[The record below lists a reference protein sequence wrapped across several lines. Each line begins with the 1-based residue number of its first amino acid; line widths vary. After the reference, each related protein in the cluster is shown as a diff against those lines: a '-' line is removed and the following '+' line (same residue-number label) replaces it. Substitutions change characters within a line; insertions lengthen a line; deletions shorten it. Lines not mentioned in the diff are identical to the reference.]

1 MPTEDLLG
9 TLFGTMMVAALTIV
23 VMSRFLHL
31 VKRIITPLVT
41 GIVVLLIG
49 LTLIKVGLISMG
61 GGYAALS
68 DGSFASH
75 TNLFLSLLV
84 LGLIVLLQR
93 SRNPWLR
100 LSAIM
105 IAMLAGYA
113 VALLLGKV
121 SAPTFDGPLVM
132 VPIPLHYGL
141 GFDWQLF
148 VPLAI
153 IFVVTALEAIGD
165 MTATSDIS
173 GEPLEGPV
181 YMERIKGGVLADG
194 ANSMLAA
201 VFSTF
206 PMSTFAQNNGV
217 IQLTGVAS
225 RHVGL
230 FIAAMLA
237 LLGLFPAVASLV
249 QQIPEPVL
257 GGRHYRDVRHHR
269 RRWRA
274 HHCPRGAG
282 SPRLMILAVSLA
294 MGLGVAQVP
303 EVLQH
308 LPELA
313 KSVLS
318 YGVATGGITAIVLNL
333 LLPKREARHS

>member
-1 MPTEDLLG
+1 
-9 TLFGTMMVAALTIV
+9 
-23 VMSRFLHL
+23 
-31 VKRIITPLVT
+31 
-41 GIVVLLIG
+41 
-49 LTLIKVGLISMG
+49 
-61 GGYAALS
+61 
-68 DGSFASH
+68 
-75 TNLFLSLLV
+75 
-84 LGLIVLLQR
+84 
-93 SRNPWLR
+93 
-100 LSAIM
+100 M

-121 SAPTFDGPLVM
+121 APTFDGPLLM
-132 VPIPLHYGL
+132 VPVPLHYGL

-181 YMERIKGGVLADG
+181 YMARIKGRAGRWRQLHAG
-194 ANSMLAA
+194 GGLLHL
-201 VFSTF
+201 

-257 GGRHYRDVRHHR
+257 GGATIVMFGTIAAAGVRIISREELDR
-269 RRWRA
+269 RA
-274 HHCPRGAG
+274 
-282 SPRLMILAVSLA
+282 LMILAVSLA

-318 YGVATGGITAIVLNL
+318 YGVATGGLTAILLNL
-333 LLPKREARHS
+333 LLPKRAAAQA

>member
-1 MPTEDLLG
+1 
-9 TLFGTMMVAALTIV
+9 
-23 VMSRFLHL
+23 MSRFLHL
-31 VKRIITPLVT
+31 VKRIITLLVT

-49 LTLIKVGLISMG
+49 LTLIKVGLIRHG
-61 GGYAALS
+61 GGYGALA

-75 TNLFLSLLV
+75 NLFLSLLV
-84 LGLIVLLQR
+84 LRPHRADAAQ
-93 SRNPWLR
+93 SQPWLR

-121 SAPTFDGPLVM
+121 AAPTFDGPLLM
-132 VPIPLHYGL
+132 VPVPLHYGL

-181 YMERIKGGVLADG
+181 YMARIRGVLADG

-257 GGRHYRDVRHHR
+257 GGATIVMFGTI
-269 RRWRA
+269 A
-274 HHCPRGAG
+274 AAGCASSPGGAG
-282 SPRLMILAVSLA
+282 PPRPDDPGGVARHGSQ
-294 MGLGVAQVP
+294 VAQVP

-313 KSVLS
+313 RSVLS
-318 YGVATGGITAIVLNL
+318 YGVATGGLTAILLNL
-333 LLPKREARHS
+333 LLPRRAAAQA